1 MPAHLPSVR
10 GLLLALAVLVLGFAT
25 WGGVAAWRVA
35 DGVSRAQ
42 EEQQELTAAL
52 REQEWTLAGTHAE
65 RLAEASSS
73 AASAATALPL
83 RAAAELPVVGGDVR
97 AIQTT
102 VLAVDVASSRVAVP
116 LVRALQ
122 NIAAEAEP
130 GAGVPVAAMQRAAP
144 QVATAAEA
152 AEAAFTSL
160 EPIRASEL
168 HPRLRQ
174 PVQEA
179 REGLAQL
186 SERTGLLAQ
195 AMDVLPA
202 ALGADDPR
210 EYLVVFQNL
219 AEARPTGGIAGAWA
233 LVEFDDGR
241 PTLSATGAN
250 DDLERLSRPV
260 RNLGPEV
267 QALYGPDLALS
278 QNVNLSPHF
287 PQAAL
292 LLSDLWRE
300 QGREAP
306 DGVVSLDPTALAALM
321 EGAGP
326 VDVAGGPSL
335 TSDNLVKVLLEDV
348 YAIFDGENSERLR
361 YLSRSTGAVFAQ
373 AMEAHR
379 SAGAVVDAMVE
390 PARQGHVMVWSPL
403 ERQQALFEAAGLD
416 GSLPQPA
423 GDEVGVYVTNL
434 DGSKLDYYLDINV
447 RTVAGCAGSS
457 AAIEVDLTNSA
468 PMDIPDYVGNKLD
481 TAPAPT
487 THRVLLALYL
497 PPQRG
502 INELK
507 LDGRQIPFSDG
518 TERGWVV
525 ARAALSLPSDSTH
538 TVTAVLAGPISPPT
552 SVLTQPLLRRATINT
567 SVPCL
572 GS

>member
-1 MPAHLPSVR
+1 MLMFA
-10 GLLLALAVLVLGFAT
+10 LLLLGFAV

-42 EEQQELTAAL
+42 EEQQELAAAL
-52 REQEWTLAGTHAE
+52 REQEWEQAGTHSE
-65 RLAEASSS
+65 RLSVASAS
-73 AASAATALPL
+73 AASAATTLPL
-83 RAAAELPVVGGDVR
+83 RAAAKLPVVGDDVR

-116 LVRALQ
+116 LVQVLQ
-122 NIAAEAEP
+122 DIASEAATE
-130 GAGVPVAAMQRAAP
+130 ARVPVAAMQRAAP
-144 QVATAAEA
+144 QVASAAEA
-152 AEAAFTSL
+152 AEQALASV

-179 REGLAQL
+179 RDGLTQL

-195 AMDVLPA
+195 ALDVLPA
-202 ALGADDPR
+202 TLGADDTR

-260 RNLGPEV
+260 RDLGPEV
-267 QALYGPDLALS
+267 QALYGPDLARS

-292 LLSDLWRE
+292 LLSDLWTA

-306 DGVVSLDPTALAALM
+306 HGVVSLDPKALAALM
-321 EGAGP
+321 EGTGP
-326 VDVAGGPSL
+326 VLVAGGPTL
-335 TSDNLVKVLLEDV
+335 TSDNLVRILMQDV
-348 YAIFDGENSERLR
+348 YDVFDGETDERLR
-361 YLSRSTGAVFAQ
+361 YLSTSTGAVFAQ
-373 AMEAHR
+373 AMEAGR
-379 SAGAVVDAMVE
+379 SPGAVLEAMME
-390 PARQGHVMVWSPL
+390 PARQGHVMVWSSV
-403 ERQQALFEAAGLD
+403 EREQALFEAAGLA
-416 GSLPQPA
+416 GSLPEPA
-423 GDEVGVYVTNL
+423 ADEVGVYVTNL
-434 DGSKLDYYLDINV
+434 DGSKLDYYLDVEV
-447 RTVAGCAGSS
+447 RTAAGCADNS

-468 PMDIPDYVGNKLD
+468 PVDIPKYVGNHLAG
-481 TAPAPT
+481 APALT

-502 INELK
+502 VDELR
-507 LDGRQIPFSDG
+507 LDGRLIHFSDG
-518 TERGWVV
+518 TERGWLVV
-525 ARAALSLPSDSTH
+525 RAALSLPNDSTR
-538 TVTAVLAGPISPPT
+538 TVTAVLAGTASPPT
-552 SVLTQPLLRRATINT
+552 SVLTQPLLRSATVDT
-567 SVPCL
+567 SATCATP
-572 GS
+572 